1 MPLMPGQMLQNRY
14 RIMSMLG
21 QGGMGAVYRAWDT
34 RLNVYVAIK
43 EMIPQPDLDRHT
55 LLQLRQQFRQ
65 EAQVLARLVHPHLV
79 RVIDFFEEGENSYL
93 VMDFVE
99 GEGLDRRIA
108 REGPLPEALVVGWTL
123 QLLDALAY
131 CHSQGVLHRDIKPQ
145 NVIITPHTGSMGAGS
160 RAVLVDFGLVKLWDP
175 RNPYTRTV
183 MRGMGTPEYA
193 PPEQYDTQ
201 MAHTDPRSDIYAL
214 GATMYHALTGQAP
227 PSATIRIANPDAFK
241 NPRRLVPHISPL
253 TESVVLRATELAI
266 PRRFSSAQEMA
277 AALRGEKKAIKPP
290 VFTPAVETRL
300 MPGAQAATAVA
311 APPVRRTAP
320 WVWVVGGLAVVALLV
335 LGMMG
340 ILLVPRLASLGRT
353 PPTAIVTLAPT
364 PSPTAQVL
372 AATTNTATP
381 RATPVPRPTST
392 PPPTSTPK
400 GVPGGTGKTRTPTP
414 TPTRT
419 STPTATAAKG
429 TTPTL
434 TPTPTRTPTPGTP
447 QPTNTPTPTPTQ
459 APVAPGALI
468 TFERFG
474 TWRRGDQPYGEL
486 TQTQEQV
493 HSGSYAA
500 KLSYNF
506 PAVEDDFVVFVN
518 PLGLSGQPNT
528 IGAWVY
534 GDGSSHYLNVWV
546 QDAQNQIWSVHLG
559 KVGGPGWQ
567 QMVGYVDTTLPWPSG
582 HISGPDN
589 RTVDY
594 PIRFYALVL
603 DRVSGPQTG
612 QIYIDDI
619 SAWQGTPRYGASPT
633 PPSGSPTPTTPPP
646 SPSPTLPQVTPGQ
659 MGRIL
664 YTIDAGQKT
673 YYLGTT
679 DPSWTQ
685 GRVVEAVAYN
695 QSTCAGGS
703 RVTTLSGTSYNIYY
717 GDRCAISYPKDCYSP
732 NGMYKVTIWKSG
744 DNYSLSVYQTSD
756 GAMLQAVYVG
766 PLNSKEPLFWL
777 PDSSYFYFT
786 IDRTLHRAS
795 PTVPGY
801 QPVLPIAYEPYLS
814 PDGSMILY
822 LQPVGTVGAYD
833 IWVAGA
839 DGSNQR
845 NVTNAPDIY
854 KLCARWGG

>member
-34 RLNVYVAIK
+34 RLNVNVAVK
-43 EMIPQPDLDRHT
+43 EMIPQPGIDRQA

-108 REGPLPEALVVGWTL
+108 REGALPEALVVGWTL

-145 NVIITPHTGSMGAGS
+145 NVIITPQTGGMGTGS

-175 RNPYTRTV
+175 RDPYTRTV

-201 MAHTDPRSDIYAL
+201 IAHTDPRSDLYSL

-227 PSATIRIANPDAFK
+227 PSATIRIANPEAFK
-241 NPRRLVPHISPL
+241 NPRRLVPQISPL

-266 PRRFSSAQEMA
+266 SKRFGSAQEMA
-277 AALRGEKKAIKPP
+277 AALKGEKRFVKPP
-290 VFTPAVETRL
+290 AFTPAVGTRV
-300 MPGAQAATAVA
+300 MPEAQAATAVA

-320 WVWVVGGLAVVALLV
+320 LVWILGGLAVVALLLV
-335 LGMMG
+335 GIMG
-340 ILLVPRLASLGRT
+340 LLLLPKFGSLGRT
-353 PPTAIVTLAPT
+353 PPTATVAPP
-364 PSPTAQVL
+364 PSPVPTTPVL
-372 AATTNTATP
+372 VAAVDTATP
-381 RATPVPRPTST
+381 KATPTARPTAT

-400 GVPGGTGKTRTPTP
+400 GISPGAGKQNTP

-419 STPTATAAKG
+419 ATPTATATKG
-429 TTPTL
+429 ATL

-447 QPTNTPTPTPTQ
+447 QPTNTPTPTPSPGPT
-459 APVAPGALI
+459 PSGALI

-493 HSGSYAA
+493 HSGNYSA
-500 KLSYNF
+500 KLRYNF
-506 PAVEDDFVVFVN
+506 PASGDDFVVFIS
-518 PLGLSGQPNT
+518 PLGLGGQPNT

-534 GDGSSHYLNVWV
+534 GDGSGHYLNVWI

-559 KVGGPGWQ
+559 KVGGAGWQ
-567 QMVGYVDTTLPWPSG
+567 QMAGYVDATLPWPSG

-589 RTVDY
+589 KTIDY

-603 DRVSGPQTG
+603 DRVGGPQTG

-619 SAWQGTPRYGASPT
+619 SAWQGATPTASP
-633 PPSGSPTPTTPPP
+633 PPPPSSGSPTATPAPSP
-646 SPSPTLPQVTPGQ
+646 SPSPTPTRVTPGPV
-659 MGRIL
+659 GRIL

-685 GRVVEAVAYN
+685 GHPVEPVAYD

-703 RVTTLSGTSYNIYY
+703 VAKTLSGASYNIYY

-732 NGMYKVTIWKSG
+732 NGAYKVTIWKSG
-744 DNYSLSVYQTSD
+744 DDYSLSVYQTSD
-756 GAMLQAVYVG
+756 GTLLQATYSG
-766 PLNSKEPLFWL
+766 PLNTKEPLFWL

-786 IDRTLHRAS
+786 IGHTLHRAS
-795 PTVPGY
+795 PTIAGY

-822 LQPVGTVGAYD
+822 LQPVGGVGAYD
-833 IWVAGA
+833 IWVANA
-839 DGSNQR
+839 DGSNQH
-845 NVTNAPDIY
+845 NVTNASDIY